1 MTTSASPYRRLTE
14 RLADEARQKIS
25 MRGQQRGGRRPLDQ
39 EIQDQVKSIRPDLK
53 LDVERARFVT
63 QGYRES
69 ETDEPVITR
78 RARALANFLENITLY
93 IGEHDRIVGN
103 AAAHPDYATS
113 YPEIYSSWLDKAIDT
128 GFKEALTDEEKAEMH
143 SIDKY
148 WQSRSVQK
156 QERFAP
162 VKEDKQYW
170 PYFNEGVFAW
180 VHGYPGGQMPN
191 YEKLFKVGLSGII
204 REARDKLQQI
214 ESDRQLM
221 RDYPK
226 DFLKKRTFLEA
237 AITALE
243 AGSRWVK
250 RYSFLAKSMA
260 DGEKDDSK
268 RRQLEQI
275 AETCDWVSENPP
287 RTFYEA
293 LQLWYFVFL
302 INRVIDLPTAG
313 MGDRFDYIFCP
324 FYRKD
329 REQGKTTSAEARELL
344 EHVWIKL
351 TELPDLN
358 PPMAASASKASLRC
372 VTIGG
377 QDSLGRDITNELT
390 YLIMDS
396 VKSLKL
402 TEPMICVRLH
412 RNTPDEF
419 LYRLADTLREDAGHY
434 GIFNDEF
441 AIPYLMS
448 KRIPTEDAR
457 NWAVEDSLRQIVVGK
472 PMSHRATSG
481 TGFALPKCLEYA
493 LNQGRDY
500 KFFGGRQ
507 VGVATGDPLN
517 FNSIYD
523 VVQAYLEQVKF
534 FTDKFVTL
542 SNMTDAIA
550 EYWLPQPFNSALV
563 DGCIES
569 ATDVK
574 ELHYWHK
581 TNIQPVGHTNV
592 VDALVAMRKL
602 IFEDRKVTMAQLLL
616 ALRDNWKGHE
626 ELRQLV
632 LSAPKF
638 GNNDDYVDLFA
649 REVHIKT
656 AETMQSFKT
665 IYEHSVTCDGSGGI
679 SYYTLS
685 GLTGA
690 TPDGRKDGDLFDDG
704 TTSPAPGSDKK
715 GAIAVL
721 KSAAKVDPLMTFNH
735 LLSQRWLPESFDGT
749 NKFRFIAYLKIFI
762 DLGLP
767 YVEGNVVDDYVLLEA
782 QRHPE
787 NYRDLIVRTAGSSAY
802 FVDLEKPLQD
812 QLIARTKHEMSQ
824 LKMDPSCWEPP
835 K

>member
-1 MTTSASPYRRLTE
+1 MTTSASPYKRLTE

-25 MRGQQRGGRRPLDQ
+25 TRVQQRGARRPLDQ
-39 EIQDQVKSIRPDLK
+39 EIQEQVKSIRPDIK

-63 QGYRES
+63 QGYREG
-69 ETDEPVITR
+69 ETDELVITR
-78 RARALANFLENITLY
+78 RARAMAHFLDNITLY

-113 YPEIYSSWLDKAIDT
+113 YPEVYGKWLDKAIDV
-128 GFKEALTDEEKAEMH
+128 GLKEAMTEEEKAEMH

-156 QERFAP
+156 QEQFAP
-162 VKEDKQYW
+162 AKEDRQYW
-170 PYFNEGVFAW
+170 PYFSEGVFAW

-191 YEKLFKVGLSGII
+191 YEKLFRVGLSGII

-214 ESDRQLM
+214 ESDKSLM

-226 DFLKKRTFLEA
+226 EFLKKRTFLEA
-237 AITALE
+237 AIIALE
-243 AGSRWVK
+243 ASSRWVK
-250 RYSFLAKSMA
+250 RYSFLAKSMT
-260 DGEKDDSK
+260 DGEKDDTK

-275 AETCDWVSENPP
+275 TESCNWVSENPP

-313 MGDRFDYIFCP
+313 MGDRFDYIFYP
-324 FYRKD
+324 FYKRD
-329 REQGKTTSAEARELL
+329 REQGRITSAEALELF

-351 TELPDLN
+351 TELPDLA
-358 PPMAASASKASLRC
+358 PLIAASPSKASLRC

-390 YLIMDS
+390 YLVMDS
-396 VKSLKL
+396 VKPLKL
-402 TEPMICVRLH
+402 IEPMICVRLH

-419 LYRLADTLREDAGHY
+419 LYRLADALREDAGHY

-448 KRIPTEDAR
+448 RQIPTEDAR
-457 NWAVEDSLRQIVVGK
+457 NWAVEDSLRLVVAGK
-472 PMSHRATSG
+472 PMSHRVTSG
-481 TGFALPKCLEYA
+481 MGFALPKCLEYA

-507 VGVATGDPLN
+507 VGAATKDPLN
-517 FNSIYD
+517 FNSIDD
-523 VVQAYLEQVKF
+523 VVQAYLEQVRF

-542 SNMTDAIA
+542 SNTTDAIA
-550 EYWLPQPFNSALV
+550 EYWLPQPFNSALL

-569 ATDVK
+569 ATDAK

-581 TNIQPVGHTNV
+581 TNIQPVGQTNV

-602 IFEDRKVTMAQLLL
+602 VFEDKRVTMAQLLL

-626 ELRQLV
+626 ELRQLF

-638 GNNDDYVDLFA
+638 GNDDDYVDLLA
-649 REVHIKT
+649 REIHIKT

-665 IYEHSVTCDGSGGI
+665 IYGRSVTCDGSGGI

-685 GLTGA
+685 GMTGA
-690 TPDGRKDGDLFDDG
+690 TPDGRRDSDLFNDG
-704 TTSPAPGSDKK
+704 TASPALSSDKK
-715 GAIAVL
+715 GVIAPL
-721 KSAAKVDPLMTFNH
+721 KSAAKIDPLMTFNH

-749 NKFRFIAYLKIFI
+749 NKSGFVAYLKIFV
-762 DLGLP
+762 DLGVP
-767 YVEGNVVDDYVLLEA
+767 YIEGNSVDDYLLLDV
-782 QRHPE
+782 QRRPE
-787 NYRDLIVRTAGSSAY
+787 SYRDLIVRIAGSSAY

-812 QLIARTKHEMSQ
+812 QLIARTKYEMSQ
-824 LKMDPSCWEPP
+824 LRMDPRCWEPP